1 MDLRKVFSDLF
12 TEANNTV
19 VDLKRVAS
27 AAGITT
33 FNYLSFH
40 AVVINHEHFDFQAFG
55 IGLAAVIGAIGGA
68 LALGKKAESDPDP
81 APPKP

>member
-1 MDLRKVFSDLF
+1 MNLGKIFSDLF

-27 AAGITT
+27 AAGIMT

-40 AVVINHEHFDFQAFG
+40 AVVINHEKFDYQAFG
-55 IGLAAVIGAIGGA
+55 LGLAAVIAAIGGA
-68 LALGKKAESDPDP
+68 LALGKRAESDPE
-81 APPKP
+81 PPP